1 MASYV
6 VMEPPGRD
14 GEAMLVRDGFHFFAF
29 LIPFGWLLWH
39 RLWFEGLIALG
50 AALALSMLGSV
61 VGFTTAAPLLS
72 VLVGIYVGL
81 EGTTLKV
88 NAFAR
93 RGWRE
98 WGVVEA
104 DNAEDAEI
112 RYLSAAYGDEPTD
125 ELWLAPPLRPSGRAV
140 PNSGLA
146 LGMLTYPGRN

>member
-14 GEAMLVRDGFHFFAF
+14 CEAMLVRDGFHFFAF

-50 AALALSMLGSV
+50 AALALSLLASV
-61 VGFTTAAPLLS
+61 AGFTTAAPLLS
-72 VLVGIYVGL
+72 LLVGVYVGL
-81 EGTTLKV
+81 EGAALKAS
-88 NAFAR
+88 AFAR

-104 DNAEDAEI
+104 DNAEDAEV
-112 RYLSAAYGDEPTD
+112 RYVAAAYGDEPV
-125 ELWLAPPLRPSGRAV
+125 EEPWIAPTLRPWGREV